1 MAESQSRPKLAKLVE
16 GFSTNIAIAVKIF
29 LPIFDM
35 VTDVYS
41 LIRYFEPEKSFMKK
55 VFYTSLVTILLHN
68 IISGIHGVY
77 NISRLNKQKK
87 LHIWSGSR
95 WKFVIIVLYAIGLGS
110 IVCPIEFILAIK
122 DNSLNYSE
130 R

>member
-1 MAESQSRPKLAKLVE
+1 MLHSVPKLAMLVK
-16 GFSTNIAIAVKIF
+16 GFTANNIDIAVKIF

-35 VTDVYS
+35 VTDIYT
-41 LIRYFEPEKSFMKK
+41 LLRYFDPEKSFMQK

-87 LHIWSGSR
+87 LHIWSSSQ
-95 WKFVIIVLYAIGLGS
+95 WKFVIIILYAIGLGS
-110 IVCPIEFILAIK
+110 IVCPMEFILAIK
-122 DNSLNYSE
+122 DNRLNYSE